1 MRRINENRNLITK
14 RSKPEEF
21 SATFIFRNN
30 MQTRLIYLRQ
40 VRLGERE
47 ETGEVN
53 LKKFPFSLSF
63 TFEEGINRRHL

>member
-21 SATFIFRNN
+21 SVTFICRNN
-30 MQTRLIYLRQ
+30 MQTGLIYLRQ

-53 LKKFPFSLSF
+53 
-63 TFEEGINRRHL
+63 

>member
-1 MRRINENRNLITK
+1 MRRIKENRNLIAK

-21 SATFIFRNN
+21 SVTFICRNI

-47 ETGEVN
+47 ETEEVN

-63 TFEEGINRRHL
+63 TFEGGINRSHL

>member
-1 MRRINENRNLITK
+1 MRRIKENRNSIAK

-21 SATFIFRNN
+21 SVTVICRNN
-30 MQTRLIYLRQ
+30 RQTKLNYLRQ

-63 TFEEGINRRHL
+63 TFEEGINRSHL